1 MRATLE
7 RELKLDVRG
16 ESFSLPDLPGEQLP
30 PRTFTSTYHDT
41 PTRSLARA
49 GITLRRRL
57 EKGKSVWQL
66 KLPRSGN
73 DGARDEL
80 EAPGGPAGP
89 PVSLKR
95 LLSAHLRHGPL
106 EPVATLRTHRSGV
119 AVVADSR
126 RTADV
131 TVDAVEILDAGR
143 SAGAFTEIEV
153 ELVDGGEGDLEALG
167 RLLRK
172 AGARRSPGKPN

>member
-1 MRATLE
+1 
-7 RELKLDVRG
+7 
-16 ESFSLPDLPGEQLP
+16 
-30 PRTFTSTYHDT
+30 
-41 PTRSLARA
+41 
-49 GITLRRRL
+49 
-57 EKGKSVWQL
+57 
-66 KLPRSGN
+66 
-73 DGARDEL
+73 
-80 EAPGGPAGP
+80 
-89 PVSLKR
+89 KR

-126 RTADV
+126 RTVDV

-172 AGARRSPGKPN
+172 AGARRSPGTPKLLRALELPARDAPPEDAPLHAQLA